1 MKNAT
6 TLALALAVTGL
17 TATPALATDPELEA
31 SENVYWQDLDLSTE
45 QGVETLDR
53 RIDRAAR
60 RVCEFD
66 MQDTGTR
73 IRSRDARECYA
84 KARES
89 AEARFAVLVED
100 NRRGG

>member
-17 TATPALATDPELEA
+17 VTAPAFAADPELEVRA
-31 SENVYWQDLDLSTE
+31 SVSWQDLDLSTE

-60 RVCEFD
+60 RVCAFD

-73 IRSRDARECYA
+73 IRSRGARECYA
-84 KARES
+84 RARES
-89 AEARFAVLVED
+89 AQARFVSLVED
-100 NRRGG
+100 SRRGG